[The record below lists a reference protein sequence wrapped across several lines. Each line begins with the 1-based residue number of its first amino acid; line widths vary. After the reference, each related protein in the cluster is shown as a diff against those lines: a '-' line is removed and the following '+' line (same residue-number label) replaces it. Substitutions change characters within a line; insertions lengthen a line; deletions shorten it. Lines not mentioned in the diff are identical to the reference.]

1 MKKIRNIKLLFVST
15 ISVLFLWSCS
25 EASGQGTITMVVSG
39 SVHGQLDPCGWKK
52 NPLGGLSRKLV
63 GVNELKKKGLDPIIL
78 DAGDLFFSTPE
89 ITVNNRKSEIF
100 RAKAILEGYEKI
112 GCDLLNIGK
121 YELAAGMPFLKD
133 IMTSTQIP
141 LISANI
147 RDSKTG
153 KLIFRPYSILE
164 RNSLK
169 IGIIGLTNVQSS
181 EKNGFSVDDYKIAG
195 NKYIKQL
202 KSQVDI
208 IALLINADRSTQQK
222 LLKDFLLK

>member
-1 MKKIRNIKLLFVST
+1 M
-15 ISVLFLWSCS
+15 
-25 EASGQGTITMVVSG
+25 
-39 SVHGQLDPCGWKK
+39 
-52 NPLGGLSRKLV
+52 
-63 GVNELKKKGLDPIIL
+63 

-169 IGIIGLTNVQSS
+169 KIGIKIGLTNVQSS

-222 LLKDFLLK
+222 LLKDFPDCAFHLC